1 MSNSVAFGMFSVVN
15 LPLYLVARHS
25 HYSKGTPHSLSS
37 SSSSSP
43 APRPTTTNLRSVC
56 MDLPIRDV
64 SCEWSH
70 TICGLCEWLLSGYVL
85 KSSWDYQPKGAAVG
99 PTADLP
105 RSGRDKITQPSACAR
120 HYSEHF
126 TCIHAFNPH
135 SHILRQALTF
145 PSVQTLWPNDHSG
158 SEPQFLC
165 FLKEKSKLTKLLVSL
180 ILIHLLP
187 SGETQKAERDA
198 SKYIIRGHI
207 SGSKFHQP
215 LPPKD

>member
-1 MSNSVAFGMFSVVN
+1 MWTIQWFVAYVQNCDTVITINFR
-15 LPLYLVARHS
+15 P
-25 HYSKGTPHSLSS
+25 LSS
-37 SSSSSP
+37 PPQNTQPLTSHCP
-43 APRPTTTNLRSVC
+43 LPWATTNLLSVPI
-56 MDLPIRDV
+56 DLPILDILHKWNHV
-64 SCEWSH
+64 
-70 TICGLCEWLLSGYVL
+70 ICGLCEWLLSGYVL